1 MRLSKRVQEIEGS
14 RTARFIPL
22 MAEMRRQG
30 RSVISL
36 AIGEPSFDTPAP
48 VIAAT
53 KAALDRQETRYS
65 EIPGLTGLRTALAD
79 RLDGCRADNIVVF
92 NGSKQALYSIFQ
104 TLLDPGDQV
113 IIPLP
118 CWVSFSAQVRLA
130 GGEPVFV
137 PTIDH
142 QLDMNAITTAISGRT
157 RAILIN
163 SPNNPTGA
171 VYPREALETI
181 ARLAADRD
189 LYLVADEA
197 YDFFVYDGR
206 SPVSLY
212 DLPLVRER
220 LIVTRSFSKHYA
232 MTGFRIGY
240 AVAPADVAAAMIRLH
255 SHLTGNVC
263 TFAQHGAL
271 AALSMDDGL
280 LRRRREELEGKRDLA
295 LKEIEGLFACI
306 RPGGAFYL
314 FADVRGHLQPGETSG
329 DFAARILEKTGVA
342 MVPGEDFGV
351 DGHVRICFAA
361 PEEQL
366 IEAFKRIREVL

>member
-1 MRLSKRVQEIEGS
+1 MRLSQRVRAIEGS

-22 MAEMRRQG
+22 MAEMRKKG

-36 AIGEPSFDTPAP
+36 AIGEPEFDTPQP

-53 KAALDRQETRYS
+53 QAALAGQQTRYS
-65 EIPGLTGLRTALAD
+65 EIPGLTALRTALAA
-79 RLDGCRADNIVVF
+79 RLEDCRAANIVVF
-92 NGSKQALYSIFQ
+92 NGSKQALYTIFQ
-104 TLLDPGDQV
+104 TICDPGDQV

-137 PTIDH
+137 PTRDH
-142 QLDMNAITTAISGRT
+142 QLDLDAIGAAIGEHT

-171 VYPREALETI
+171 VYPREDLERI
-181 ARLAADRD
+181 ARLAVDHD

-212 DLPLVRER
+212 DLPAVRER
-220 LIVTRSFSKHYA
+220 LVVTRSFSKHYA
-232 MTGFRIGY
+232 MTGFRVGY
-240 AVAPADVAAAMIRLH
+240 AVAPAEAAAAMTRLH

-271 AALSMDDGL
+271 AALSMDDEL
-280 LRRRREELEGKRDLA
+280 LRQRRIALERKRDLA
-295 LKEIEGLFACI
+295 LAQIDGLFPCI

-314 FADVRGHLQPGETSG
+314 FADVRGHLGPQETSG

-361 PEEQL
+361 PEEDL
-366 IEAFKRIREVL
+366 LEAFKRIREVL